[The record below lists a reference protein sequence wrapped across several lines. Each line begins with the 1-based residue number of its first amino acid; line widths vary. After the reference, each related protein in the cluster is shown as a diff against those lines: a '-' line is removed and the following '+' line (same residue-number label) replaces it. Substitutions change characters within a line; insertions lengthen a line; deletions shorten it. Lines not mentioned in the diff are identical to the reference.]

1 MYEPMPHGNSKH
13 NTEFIRTMPSVI
25 DQIREKEGAPNK
37 VYKNI
42 ICSNIV
48 DGSHQAVAN
57 PRNTKQV
64 ENIQSK
70 KREKQ
75 SLSKDDIYNLAL
87 LAHQLDMVV
96 GDFLLRE
103 ISYIFIWKYSDLQDF
118 VYGLMF

>member
-1 MYEPMPHGNSKH
+1 M
-13 NTEFIRTMPSVI
+13 
-25 DQIREKEGAPNK
+25 
-37 VYKNI
+37 
-42 ICSNIV
+42 

-75 SLSKDDIYNLAL
+75 SLSKDDIYNLVL
-87 LAHQLDMVV
+87 LAYQLDMVV
-96 GDFLLRE
+96 GDYVLRE